1 MIKVRMVCVGKLR
14 EKYFADACREY
25 EKRLTRFCKF
35 SLTEAPECAEG
46 DKKRVLAREEE
57 GILRALEGKVILFDP
72 KGEKVS
78 SEAFSERILRLSSHG
93 ETLTFVIGG
102 SQGVSETVQKR
113 ADLRLSVSDMTFPH
127 MLFRVMAEEQIYRA
141 FMIAAGAEYH
151 K

>member
-1 MIKVRMVCVGKLR
+1 MIRLNLVCVGRIR

-35 SLTEAPECAEG
+35 CLVEAPECAEG
-46 DKKRVLAREEE
+46 DPKRVLAREEE

-72 KGEKVS
+72 AGQKLS
-78 SEAFSERILRLSSHG
+78 SEGLSLCMTRLSERG
-93 ETLTFVIGG
+93 DTLTFVIGG
-102 SQGVSETVQKR
+102 SHGVSENVKSR

-127 MLFRVMAEEQIYRA
+127 MLFRVMAEEQLYRA
-141 FMIAAGAEYH
+141 FMIASGASYH